1 VASTSASLGS
11 AWIQVTADA
20 SNVADSMQHDV
31 SDAVKQIAKLF
42 EQAFSGVETNAE
54 DAAGEVSDS
63 LGKGAAE
70 GTKKMADEAQGGSGA
85 FVDKIKGIAITAAA
99 AFGASFVIGNYL
111 DMSSA
116 SDMLDAQLGAFGED
130 AGTAGRVAG
139 EIYSA
144 NFGDSLDQ
152 VSEATKA
159 VVQGLG
165 IGLTADQFKPV
176 TEGVLNVANA
186 FGQDLQPT
194 VNAVAQLMRTGL
206 AQNAQ
211 QALDII
217 TVGFQTGAGQT
228 DDYLDTLNEYS
239 VQFQKLGLDGAT
251 ATGLLV
257 QGLQAGARNTDLVAD
272 AFKEFSIRAVDGSK
286 TTAQGFQAIGLD
298 AEEMAGKIAAGG
310 PTAAAALQTTIDA
323 LRNME
328 DPVQRS
334 QAAVALFG
342 TQAEDLGTALY
353 ALDPA
358 TAGAVGFLDDTKGAA
373 EDLGTTMSDN
383 LGSKI
388 EGVKRQIGQDMTIA
402 LGSLISGFQDGKSS
416 GDGIAGTFSS
426 IGAAVRDATTWIS
439 EHEGVLRTVA
449 TVIGVVLLPIM
460 AAWGTA
466 AVVNAAKNVG
476 AWLSVAFTSQGA
488 AAATE
493 RSAAQVGLGW
503 LAMGAQAVIQGVK
516 IAAVWLAQI
525 VGAAVSGAA
534 SFVVQVAR
542 VVGGW
547 ILMGAQSLI
556 QAARMAAA
564 WVIAMGPVGWI
575 IALIVGL
582 VALIIANWDTVKQWT
597 VDAWNAVVGAIQAAW
612 DWVVGIVTG
621 AVNWVVDFVTGLP
634 QRIWDGLVALG
645 QMLADLATTAWQMFS
660 DAVTTAVQA
669 VVDFVTGLPQRIWDG
684 LIALG
689 QMLADLATA
698 AWQWFSD
705 AVSAGV
711 QAVIDYVTAFPGNF
725 IAGLGNLGQMLA
737 DVATTAWQ
745 WFYDNVVSKAGELI
759 SWLGGLP
766 GRLISAIGDLG
777 GLLLQKGRD
786 LIQGLVNGISNA
798 ASFVGDVAK
807 NVVNAIIGF
816 INDKMIDGIN
826 NLLDFTI
833 AGIHINVPDIPHIP
847 KLADGQIVHRSTL
860 AIVGEAG
867 PEAVIPLSP
876 ARANRRAALME
887 EAGLSGGGRQLV
899 YAPNITV
906 PKQATA
912 AEAAALIQ
920 QRLAMAIRLGDADPD
935 FSILEAAS

>member
-31 SDAVKQIAKLF
+31 TDAVKQIAKLF

-54 DAAGEVSDS
+54 DAASQVSETLGE
-63 LGKGAAE
+63 GGRE
-70 GTKKMADEAQGGSGA
+70 GTKKMADEAQGGGGA

-111 DMSSA
+111 DMSSTA
-116 SDMLDAQLGAFGED
+116 DLLDAQLGQFGTD
-130 AGTAGRVAG
+130 AGRYGKIAGD
-139 EIYSA
+139 IYAA
-144 NFGDSLDQ
+144 NFGDSMDQ
-152 VSEATKA
+152 VSEALRT
-159 VVQGLG
+159 VSQGLG
-165 IGLTADQFKPV
+165 LSASDVDLQPV
-176 TEGVLNVANA
+176 TEQVLNVSKA

-206 AQNAQ
+206 AKNAQ
-211 QALDII
+211 DALDVI
-217 TVGFQTGAGQT
+217 TVGFQDGAGQT

-239 VQFQKLGLDGAT
+239 VQFQKLGIDGAT

-298 AEEMAGKIAAGG
+298 AEDMANKIAAGG
-310 PTAAAALQTTIDA
+310 PTAAAALQQTIDA

-342 TQAEDLGTALY
+342 TQAEDLGSALY

-358 TAGAVGFLDDTKGAA
+358 TAGAIGFLDDTKGAA
-373 EDLGTTMSDN
+373 EQLGTTMSDN

-426 IGAAVRDATTWIS
+426 IGAAVKDATTWIS

-488 AAATE
+488 AAASE

-503 LAMGAQAVIQGVK
+503 LAMGIQATIQGAK

-525 VGAAVSGAA
+525 VGSAISGAA
-534 SFVVQVAR
+534 SFAVSVAQVVAGW
-542 VVGGW
+542 VV
-547 ILMGAQSLI
+547 MGVQSLI
-556 QAARMAAA
+556 RAAQMAAA
-564 WVIAMGPVGWI
+564 WVIAMGPIGWI

-597 VDAWNAVVGAIQAAW
+597 VDAWNAVVGAISGAW

-634 QRIWDGLVALG
+634 GRIVDGLAALG
-645 QMLADLATTAWQMFS
+645 Q
-660 DAVTTAVQA
+660 
-669 VVDFVTGLPQRIWDG
+669 
-684 LIALG
+684 LIGDVASS
-689 QMLADLATA
+689 
-698 AWQWFSD
+698 AWQWF
-705 AVSAGV
+705 
-711 QAVIDYVTAFPGNF
+711 
-725 IAGLGNLGQMLA
+725 M
-737 DVATTAWQ
+737 
-745 WFYDNVVSKAGELI
+745 DNVVGKVGELL

-777 GLLLQKGRD
+777 SLLLQKGRD
-786 LIQGLVNGISNA
+786 LIQGLVDGIAGA
-798 ASFVGDVAK
+798 ASFVGNIAK

-826 NLLDFTI
+826 DLLDFTI

-860 AIVGEAG
+860 AIIGEAG
-867 PEAVIPLSP
+867 SEAVIPLSP
-876 ARANRRAALME
+876 AKANRRAALMD